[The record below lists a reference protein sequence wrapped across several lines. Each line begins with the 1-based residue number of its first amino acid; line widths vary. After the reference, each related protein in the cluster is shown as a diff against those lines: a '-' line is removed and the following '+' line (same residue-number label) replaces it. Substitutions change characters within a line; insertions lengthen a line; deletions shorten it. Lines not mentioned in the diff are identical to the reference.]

1 MIDTLATIDIIE
13 LALKDLN
20 NINYNDKDDT
30 EKKVVN
36 AKITLQNYR
45 DKLQKEVDAFDEWAK
60 TQSDIHTSL
69 DFEKNSK
76 EDVFPLDLEQEEK

>member
-69 DFEKNSK
+69 ELEKDGK
-76 EDVFPLDLEQEEK
+76 

>member
-1 MIDTLATIDIIE
+1 MIDSIATIDIIE

-69 DFEKNSK
+69 ELEK
-76 EDVFPLDLEQEEK
+76 DGQ

>member
-20 NINYNDKDDT
+20 NINYNDKDGT

-36 AKITLQNYR
+36 AKITLQTYR
-45 DKLQKEVDAFDEWAK
+45 DKLQNEVNEFDEWAK

-69 DFEKNSK
+69 E
-76 EDVFPLDLEQEEK
+76 LESEGK

>member
-13 LALKDLN
+13 LTLKDLN

-69 DFEKNSK
+69 E
-76 EDVFPLDLEQEEK
+76 LETEGK

>member
-69 DFEKNSK
+69 ELEKEGK
-76 EDVFPLDLEQEEK
+76 

>member
-1 MIDTLATIDIIE
+1 MIETISTIDIIE
-13 LALKDLN
+13 SALNDLN
-20 NINYNDKDDT
+20 KINYNNKEET

-69 DFEKNSK
+69 ELEKDGK
-76 EDVFPLDLEQEEK
+76 

>member
-69 DFEKNSK
+69 E
-76 EDVFPLDLEQEEK
+76 LEQEDK

>member
-20 NINYNDKDDT
+20 NINYNDKDGT

-60 TQSDIHTSL
+60 TQSDINTSI
-69 DFEKNSK
+69 E
-76 EDVFPLDLEQEEK
+76 LEAEGK

>member
-69 DFEKNSK
+69 E
-76 EDVFPLDLEQEEK
+76 LETEGK

>member
-1 MIDTLATIDIIE
+1 MIETIATIDIIE

-20 NINYNDKDDT
+20 NINYNNKDET

-60 TQSDIHTSL
+60 TQSDIHTQLEL
-69 DFEKNSK
+69 DQF
-76 EDVFPLDLEQEEK
+76 LEEGK

>member
-1 MIDTLATIDIIE
+1 MIDSIATIDIIE

-69 DFEKNSK
+69 E
-76 EDVFPLDLEQEEK
+76 LETEGK

>member
-1 MIDTLATIDIIE
+1 MIDSIATIDIIE